1 MGIRL
6 MFHCRSSASD
16 RSQVLSEVILMFKMR
31 FLFSSRASGGS
42 VIVQNLQLSYHK
54 YFKIVSYQ
62 ADKKCKSFMKK
73 FPVSVFLYTYHK
85 FRIGFMVL
93 SENSGLP
100 VYFVRQKLYNKMY
113 PNRMD

>member
-1 MGIRL
+1 
-6 MFHCRSSASD
+6 
-16 RSQVLSEVILMFKMR
+16 
-31 FLFSSRASGGS
+31 
-42 VIVQNLQLSYHK
+42 
-54 YFKIVSYQ
+54 
-62 ADKKCKSFMKK
+62 MKQ

-100 VYFVRQKLYNKMY
+100 VYFVLQKLYNKMY

>member
-16 RSQVLSEVILMFKMR
+16 RSQVLSAVILMFKMR

-42 VIVQNLQLSYHK
+42 VIAQNLQLSYHK

-62 ADKKCKSFMKK
+62 ADKKCKSFMKCAK
-73 FPVSVFLYTYHK
+73 KGRKSMGYLYSCNKNVPEFL
-85 FRIGFMVL
+85 VL
-93 SENSGLP
+93 SENSLGT
-100 VYFVRQKLYNKMY
+100 VYFVGQKLYNK
-113 PNRMD
+113 

>member
-16 RSQVLSEVILMFKMR
+16 RSQVLSAVILMFKMR

-42 VIVQNLQLSYHK
+42 VIVRNLQLSYHK

-62 ADKKCKSFMKK
+62 ADKKCKSFMKCAK
-73 FPVSVFLYTYHK
+73 GAKIHGLSVQL
-85 FRIGFMVL
+85 
-93 SENSGLP
+93 
-100 VYFVRQKLYNKMY
+100 
-113 PNRMD
+113 